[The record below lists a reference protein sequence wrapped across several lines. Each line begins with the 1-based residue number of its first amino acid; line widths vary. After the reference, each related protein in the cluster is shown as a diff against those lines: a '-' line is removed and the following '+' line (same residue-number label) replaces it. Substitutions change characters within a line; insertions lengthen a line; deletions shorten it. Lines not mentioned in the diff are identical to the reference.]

1 VLTRYLVSEGKLA
14 PTAEETAPIWVYIA
28 PDDAERRYLVDELKL
43 DEHTLTSS
51 LDPDEVS
58 RLELEPEHVAIIVKR
73 PKNYCAEDNFVFK
86 VMSAGLFLFK
96 DRLVVVMPDEAPI
109 IDGKQQLKTNSPA
122 GVMLRLLYRTVI
134 HFVEHLRVITLV
146 SDSLEQKLNTAMEN
160 RYLLNL
166 FTLEKSLVYYLNAI
180 NANAGVIDKL
190 RNNAPRIGFTQ
201 EQLELLEDLA
211 IENQQCYKQAEIYSN
226 ILSSL
231 VSARVSI
238 VNNNLTVLMKNLTL
252 ITIGLMVP
260 TLVVSAFSMNVTIPL
275 QRNPA
280 AFWIIMGLAATAMA
294 SFIVAWRTIRRS

>member
-1 VLTRYLVSEGKLA
+1 MLTRYRVTDGRLVVTDEQPA
-14 PTAEETAPIWVYIA
+14 QVWVYVA

-43 DEHTLTSS
+43 DEHTLNSS

-58 RLELEPEHVAIIVKR
+58 RLELEPEHVAIIIKR
-73 PKNYCAEDNFVFK
+73 PKNYGAEDNFLFR

-96 DRLVVVMPDEAPI
+96 DLLVVVLPDDAPV
-109 IDGKQQLKTNSPA
+109 IDGKQQLKATSPA

-134 HFVEHLRVITLV
+134 HFVEHLRVITQV

-180 NANAGVIDKL
+180 NANAGVIDKM

-260 TLVVSAFSMNVTIPL
+260 TLVVSAFSMNVTIPM
-275 QRNPA
+275 QRHPA

-294 SFIVAWRTIRRS
+294 AFMIAWRTIRRL

>member
-1 VLTRYLVSEGKLA
+1 MLTRYRVGEGRLVA
-14 PTAEETAPIWVYIA
+14 TDAEPAQVWVYVA
-28 PDDAERRYLVDELKL
+28 PDEGERRFLVDELKL
-43 DEHTLTSS
+43 DEHTLNSS

-73 PKNYCAEDNFVFK
+73 PKNYCAEDNFQFR

-96 DRLVVVMPDEAPI
+96 ERLVVVMPDEAPV
-109 IDGKQQLKTNSPA
+109 IDGKLQVKAASPA
-122 GVMLRLLYRTVI
+122 GVMLRILYRTVI

-166 FTLEKSLVYYLNAI
+166 FTLEKSLVYYLYAI
-180 NANAGVIDKL
+180 NANAGVVDKL
-190 RNNAPRIGFTQ
+190 RNNAQRIGFTQ

-260 TLVVSAFSMNVTIPL
+260 TLVVSAFSMNVAIPM
-275 QRNPA
+275 QRHPA
-280 AFWIIMGLAATAMA
+280 AFWIIMGLAAAAMA
-294 SFIVAWRTIRRS
+294 AFMVVWRTIRRQ

>member
-1 VLTRYLVSEGKLA
+1 VLTRYRVSEGKLVA
-14 PTAEETAPIWVYIA
+14 GDEEPTNVWVYVA
-28 PDDAERRYLVDELKL
+28 PDDAERRFLLDELKL
-43 DEHTLTSS
+43 DEHTLNSS

-58 RLELEPEHVAIIVKR
+58 RLELEPEHAAIIVKR
-73 PKNYCAEDNFVFK
+73 PKNYCAEDNFLFR

-96 DRLVVVMPDEAPI
+96 DRLVVVMPDDAPI
-109 IDGKQQLKTNSPA
+109 IDGKQQLKANSPA

-134 HFVEHLRVITLV
+134 HFVEHLRVITMV

-160 RYLLNL
+160 RYLLSL

-190 RNNAPRIGFTQ
+190 RNNAARIGLNQ

-226 ILSSL
+226 ILSSF

-238 VNNNLTVLMKNLTL
+238 VNNNLTALMKNLTL

-260 TLVVSAFSMNVTIPL
+260 TLVVSAFSMNVAIPL
-275 QRNPA
+275 QRHPA
-280 AFWIIMGLAATAMA
+280 AFWIIMCLAATAMA
-294 SFIVAWRTIRRS
+294 AFMVAWRTIRRL

>member
-1 VLTRYLVSEGKLA
+1 MHKDFHLLDGKVQELA
-14 PTAEETAPIWVYIA
+14 DAPGSVQVYVN
-28 PDDAERRYLVDELKL
+28 PDEQERRYLIDQLKV
-43 DEHTLTSS
+43 DEHTLASA
-51 LDPDEVS
+51 LDPDELS
-58 RLELEPEHVAIIVKR
+58 RLEFEPEHAALIFKR
-73 PKNYCAEDNFVFK
+73 PKNYSAEDLFFFRV
-86 VMSAGLFLFK
+86 SSTGYFLFK
-96 DRLVVVMPDEAPI
+96 DRLICLMSEDIPLFEGKIFARMSSLPEAM
-109 IDGKQQLKTNSPA
+109 LK
-122 GVMLRLLYRTVI
+122 LIYRTI
-134 HFVEHLRVITLV
+134 SHFVEHLKIINRISEEVEHKIN
-146 SDSLEQKLNTAMEN
+146 KAMEN

-166 FTLEKSLVYYLNAI
+166 FSLEKGMVYYQNAI
-180 NANAGVIDKL
+180 HSNGMVIDKL
-190 RNNAPRIGFTQ
+190 KNFAQRIGLTP
-201 EQLELLEDLA
+201 ENLEALDDIV

-294 SFIVAWRTIRRS
+294 SFIVAWRTIRRL

>member
-1 VLTRYLVSEGKLA
+1 VLTRYRVSEGRLVA
-14 PTAEETAPIWVYIA
+14 ADEEPTHVWVYVA
-28 PDDAERRYLVDELKL
+28 PDETERRFLLDELKL
-43 DEHTLTSS
+43 DEHTFNSA

-73 PKNYCAEDNFVFK
+73 PKNYCAEDDFLFR

-96 DRLVVVMPDEAPI
+96 DRLVVVMPDDAPI
-109 IDGKQQLKTNSPA
+109 IDSKLQLKANSPA
-122 GVMLRLLYRTVI
+122 GVMLRLLYRTVV

-190 RNNAPRIGFTQ
+190 RNNAARIGFSQ

-260 TLVVSAFSMNVTIPL
+260 TLVVSAFSMNVTIPM
-275 QRNPA
+275 QRHPA

-294 SFIVAWRTIRRS
+294 AFMVAWRTIRRL

>member
-1 VLTRYLVSEGKLA
+1 
-14 PTAEETAPIWVYIA
+14 
-28 PDDAERRYLVDELKL
+28 
-43 DEHTLTSS
+43 
-51 LDPDEVS
+51 
-58 RLELEPEHVAIIVKR
+58 
-73 PKNYCAEDNFVFK
+73 
-86 VMSAGLFLFK
+86 M
-96 DRLVVVMPDEAPI
+96 
-109 IDGKQQLKTNSPA
+109 
-122 GVMLRLLYRTVI
+122 
-134 HFVEHLRVITLV
+134 

-180 NANAGVIDKL
+180 NANAGVIDKM
-190 RNNAPRIGFTQ
+190 RNNAARIGFSQ

-260 TLVVSAFSMNVTIPL
+260 TLVVSAFSMNVAIPMQTPPGGVL
-275 QRNPA
+275 DHHGPRGDSHGGVHGRLEDHPA
-280 AFWIIMGLAATAMA
+280 ALTALVLA
-294 SFIVAWRTIRRS
+294 R

>member
-1 VLTRYLVSEGKLA
+1 
-14 PTAEETAPIWVYIA
+14 
-28 PDDAERRYLVDELKL
+28 
-43 DEHTLTSS
+43 
-51 LDPDEVS
+51 
-58 RLELEPEHVAIIVKR
+58 
-73 PKNYCAEDNFVFK
+73 
-86 VMSAGLFLFK
+86 MSAGLFLFK
-96 DRLVVVMPDEAPI
+96 ERLIVVMPDEAPL
-109 IDGKQQLKTNSPA
+109 IDGRSQLRAASPA
-122 GVMLRLLYRTVI
+122 GVMLRLVYRSVI

-180 NANAGVIDKL
+180 NANAGVIDKM
-190 RNNAPRIGFTQ
+190 RNNAARIGFSQ

-260 TLVVSAFSMNVTIPL
+260 TLVVSAFSMNVAIPM
-275 QRNPA
+275 QRHPA
-280 AFWIIMGLAATAMA
+280 AFWIIMGLAATAMVA
-294 SFIVAWRTIRRS
+294 FMVAWKTIRRL